1 MMPSEKTARMG
12 DEGKAVG
19 SVLPTALL
27 SVPLRF
33 GYLLLVIAVTF
44 LGKFNR

>member
-1 MMPSEKTARMG
+1 VG

-27 SVPLRF
+27 SVPLNSKRTIESSKSH
-33 GYLLLVIAVTF
+33 VAQCDW
-44 LGKFNR
+44 NRP

>member
-1 MMPSEKTARMG
+1 MG

-27 SVPLRF
+27 SLKQHFCADRHF
-33 GYLLLVIAVTF
+33 AMSRIAVTQ
-44 LGKFNR
+44 LTRP

>member
-1 MMPSEKTARMG
+1 MG

-27 SVPLRF
+27 SEPPK
-33 GYLLLVIAVTF
+33 A
-44 LGKFNR
+44 NA